1 MVLVD
6 AKHTTNKCSTISKC
20 LTNNNKY
27 YEKDEIKVNFV
38 HNKHNIIIYASYTV
52 DNKYN
57 WIYHLLIEF
66 DNDDNIIVDRRDK

>member
-27 YEKDEIKVNFV
+27 YEKDEIKIDIV
-38 HNKHNIIIYASYTV
+38 HNKYSIIVYASCTM
-52 DNKYN
+52 DN
-57 WIYHLLIEF
+57 
-66 DNDDNIIVDRRDK
+66 